1 MSVATVGHPETTTLP
16 VIDFVAP
23 MPGFPDDRR
32 FVLVRLEDTGMLYA
46 LTSVDSAG
54 LRFLVVPPA
63 QFFPDYAPEIDDD
76 ALAALGVSDGDG
88 LLVLLVVTAGD
99 GVEDATVN
107 LMAPIVLDQQTRRAV
122 QLVLSRS
129 GLSVRQK
136 LVVVA

>member
-1 MSVATVGHPETTTLP
+1 MGHPETTTLP

-76 ALAALGVSDGDG
+76 ALAALGAGDETD

-107 LMAPIVLDQQTRRAV
+107 LMAPIVLDQRSRRAV
-122 QLVLSRS
+122 QLVLTRS

>member
-1 MSVATVGHPETTTLP
+1 MSVATVGHPDTTTLP

-32 FVLVRLEDTGMLYA
+32 FVLVRLEDTGALYA

-76 ALAALGVSDGDG
+76 ALAALGVSDETG

-107 LMAPIVLDQQTRRAV
+107 LMAPIVLDQRSRRAV
-122 QLVLSRS
+122 QLVLNRS

-136 LVVVA
+136 LVA